1 MPIDDFEQVTSAG
14 SFVARLKPRSGSW
27 EMAGGKNTVKQ
38 LPLPTS
44 LVTAIHP

>member
-1 MPIDDFEQVTSAG
+1 MPIDDFEEANLAD
-14 SFVARLKPRSGSW
+14 SFVPRLKPRSGSW